1 VTAPAG
7 AAPREDTLLG
17 TIAARLPSLRR
28 SEEKVASLVL
38 RDPVAALDYNMAGLA
53 DAADVSEPTVMRFC
67 SAIGFDGFRSFKI
80 ALAQTIALGL
90 PITHSGIHPGDSPA
104 ELSEKIFDH
113 SISSLDRA
121 RRSLD
126 PAAVGA
132 AVDLLARATD
142 ALFIGF
148 GASGIIAQ
156 DAQQKFPL
164 FGIPCHAPADFHQQF
179 IAASM
184 STPGTVTVAI
194 SHTGQTHETIRVAGA
209 ARAAG
214 GSVITITGDEGP
226 LSSLADVDIR
236 VTTFEDTD
244 LLTPMVSRLAG
255 LVVVDILATAVAL
268 QAPQERRDRVGG
280 MKDALARMRSEG

>member
-1 VTAPAG
+1 VTLPDAGGTPA
-7 AAPREDTLLG
+7 DTLLG
-17 TIAARLPSLRR
+17 TIAARLPTLRR

-53 DAADVSEPTVMRFC
+53 DAAEVSEPTVMRFC
-67 SAIGFDGFRSFKI
+67 TAIGFDGFRSFKI

-90 PITHSGIHPGDSPA
+90 PITHSGITPDDSPA

-113 SISSLDRA
+113 TISSLDRA

-132 AVDLLARATD
+132 AVDLLAHATD
-142 ALFIGF
+142 AIFVGF

-164 FGIPCHAPADFHQQF
+164 FGIPCQAPADFHQQF

-184 STPGTVTVAI
+184 SSPRTVTVAI
-194 SHTGQTHETIRVAGA
+194 SHTGQTHETIRIASA

-214 GSVITITGDEGP
+214 GKVIAITGDDGP
-226 LSSLADVDIR
+226 LSAHADVDIR
-236 VTTFEDTD
+236 LSTFEDTD
-244 LLTPMVSRLAG
+244 LLTPTVSRLAG
-255 LVVVDILATAVAL
+255 LVIIDILATAVAL
-268 QAPQERRDRVGG
+268 RSPQERLDRVSE
-280 MKDALARMRSEG
+280 MKDALARMRSDG